1 MIDQKNSYHFAIY
14 NHKLVIGKNRLIT
27 RNFIVIKDKSGD
39 IVCFT
44 RLHNYVHSKRTNSAK
59 SIADNGNNRTVFV
72 VQFLNYI
79 FFERY
84 YDYGITKLIDITL
97 EMIQDFFYT
106 YGSEN
111 DSGVGRSRS
120 TVNKCADSVIDFL
133 LEFITKNKEH
143 CVLEKENLVK
153 DGYYYT
159 KRGIKKYQ
167 TIPKV
172 ELIYSETP
180 KVILRDMPDSVFKM
194 ILSYAAS
201 YYKDILMLIASSA
214 FAGIR
219 PSEACNVRQEISPL
233 GPGIYI
239 STSNGNAREIKID
252 LKKEYVLRSDLINV
266 GGIKKEREQKVYPR
280 FINAFM
286 QCYRIY
292 KEYMTNLKFEKEYM
306 PLNVNRNGKAM
317 TYATYLQ
324 KFRNMIKELI
334 PIMLNSDNEEVQE
347 YAHILL
353 EHNISPHIFRHW
365 FSVRLTLYGESVATL
380 MYWRG
385 DKSPESAITYLQNK
399 SELSKRFQ
407 KINDEAFAL
416 MFDYMD
422 KGGEC

>member
-1 MIDQKNSYHFAIY
+1 
-14 NHKLVIGKNRLIT
+14 
-27 RNFIVIKDKSGD
+27 
-39 IVCFT
+39 
-44 RLHNYVHSKRTNSAK
+44 
-59 SIADNGNNRTVFV
+59 
-72 VQFLNYI
+72 
-79 FFERY
+79 
-84 YDYGITKLIDITL
+84 
-97 EMIQDFFYT
+97 
-106 YGSEN
+106 
-111 DSGVGRSRS
+111 
-120 TVNKCADSVIDFL
+120 
-133 LEFITKNKEH
+133 
-143 CVLEKENLVK
+143 
-153 DGYYYT
+153 
-159 KRGIKKYQ
+159 
-167 TIPKV
+167 
-172 ELIYSETP
+172 
-180 KVILRDMPDSVFKM
+180 
-194 ILSYAAS
+194 
-201 YYKDILMLIASSA
+201 MLIASSA

-239 STSNGNAREIKID
+239 STSNGNVREIKID